1 MIKENLELINKR
13 IDDAAAR
20 SPYGQEVTLV
30 AVSNTKPVSM
40 IREAYDL
47 GVRDFGENKVQELMD
62 KIDQLPSDIRW
73 HLIGHLQRNKVK
85 YVVGRVYMIHS
96 VDSLRLAE
104 EIEKE
109 AAKKD
114 VTVNILIEIN
124 AAGEES
130 KFGVK
135 PEDAAELVSQISHLS
150 HIKIKGFMT
159 VAPACDDPEIIRPYF
174 REMKKLSIDIEKS
187 NVDNISK
194 YVLSMGM
201 SGDFETA
208 IEEGADIVRIGTSIF
223 GERIYNV

>member
-1 MIKENLELINKR
+1 MLKENLEQITKR
-13 IDDAAAR
+13 INDAAAR
-20 SPYGQEVTLV
+20 SPYGQDVTLV
-30 AVSNTKPVSM
+30 AVSKTKPVSL

-85 YVVGRVYMIHS
+85 YVVGSVYMIHS

-109 AAKKD
+109 ASKKD

-135 PEDAAELVSQISHLS
+135 PEDAAELVTQISQLN
-150 HIKIKGFMT
+150 HIKIRGFMT

-174 REMKKLSIDIEKS
+174 HEMKKLSIDIEKS

>member
-1 MIKENLELINKR
+1 MIKEKLELINKR

-30 AVSNTKPVSM
+30 AVSKTKPVSM

-135 PEDAAELVSQISHLS
+135 PEDAAELVSQIRHLS

-208 IEEGADIVRIGTSIF
+208 IEEGSDIVRIGTSIF